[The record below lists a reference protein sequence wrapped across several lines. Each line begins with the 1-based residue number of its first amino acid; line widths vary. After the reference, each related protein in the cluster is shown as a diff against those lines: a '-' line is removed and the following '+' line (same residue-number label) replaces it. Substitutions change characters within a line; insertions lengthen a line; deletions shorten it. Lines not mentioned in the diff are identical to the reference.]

1 MAVESEPDVFFFL
14 LIVCVKVDVS
24 PQVTQ
29 TFLSLSVLLQH
40 HHSLLGL
47 PPRDGDGLVR
57 SSPHSLKSHTEQKL
71 NTLEPQPLLPS
82 SPLLL
87 KLSLLLLLTGAPCYP
102 ERLSLAA
109 LLLRMT
115 SSIHE
120 LFFYLFFL
128 YLRWYTRRVAKTA
141 LCIRVQCLKWPVC
154 LYAETECERKLSPFF
169 IVWLL
174 LLSLCNGCTCTGLS
188 GVANSCHINFFFS
201 KDCLDPEAAEHFLSH
216 IWMHMLSYWCYFLG
230 C

>member
-1 MAVESEPDVFFFL
+1 MNNDDASVAVESEPDVFFFL

-47 PPRDGDGLVR
+47 PPRDRDGLVR
-57 SSPHSLKSHTEQKL
+57 SSPPSLKSHTEQKL

-87 KLSLLLLLTGAPCYP
+87 KSSLLLLLTGAPCYP

-120 LFFYLFFL
+120 LFFICFF
-128 YLRWYTRRVAKTA
+128 YTYVDTLEELLKL
-141 LCIRVQCLKWPVC
+141 LCVFV
-154 LYAETECERKLSPFF
+154 YS
-169 IVWLL
+169 V
-174 LLSLCNGCTCTGLS
+174 
-188 GVANSCHINFFFS
+188 
-201 KDCLDPEAAEHFLSH
+201 
-216 IWMHMLSYWCYFLG
+216 
-230 C
+230 

>member
-1 MAVESEPDVFFFL
+1 MPSNKINKKKKMFFFPSFKPIVEWKKISKNLHSGRTFPNMWSRAEKNL
-14 LIVCVKVDVS
+14 LRLTIMMNQWQLNQYQTGFFSLLVVCVKVDVS

-57 SSPHSLKSHTEQKL
+57 SSPPSLKSHTEQKL

-87 KLSLLLLLTGAPCYP
+87 KSSLLLLLTGAPCYP

-115 SSIHE
+115 FSIDE
-120 LFFYLFFL
+120 LFLFFIF
-128 YLRWYTRRVAKTA
+128 Y
-141 LCIRVQCLKWPVC
+141 
-154 LYAETECERKLSPFF
+154 FF
-169 IVWLL
+169 IPTLI
-174 LLSLCNGCTCTGLS
+174 
-188 GVANSCHINFFFS
+188 H
-201 KDCLDPEAAEHFLSH
+201 
-216 IWMHMLSYWCYFLG
+216 
-230 C
+230 

>member
-1 MAVESEPDVFFFL
+1 MWSRAEKNLLRLTMMMHQWQLNQNQTGFFSL
-14 LIVCVKVDVS
+14 LVVCVKVDVS

-57 SSPHSLKSHTEQKL
+57 SSPPSLKSHTEQKL
-71 NTLEPQPLLPS
+71 NTLEPQPLLAS

-87 KLSLLLLLTGAPCYP
+87 KSSLLLLLTGAPCYP

-115 SSIHE
+115 FSIHE
-120 LFFYLFFL
+120 LFFICFLFF
-128 YLRWYTRRVAKTA
+128 YTYVDTLEELLKL
-141 LCIRVQCLKWPVC
+141 LCVFV
-154 LYAETECERKLSPFF
+154 YS
-169 IVWLL
+169 V
-174 LLSLCNGCTCTGLS
+174 
-188 GVANSCHINFFFS
+188 
-201 KDCLDPEAAEHFLSH
+201 
-216 IWMHMLSYWCYFLG
+216 
-230 C
+230 

>member
-1 MAVESEPDVFFFL
+1 MWSRAEKNLLRLTIMMNQWQLNQYQTGFFSL
-14 LIVCVKVDVS
+14 LVVCVKVDVS

-57 SSPHSLKSHTEQKL
+57 SSPPSLKSHTEQKL

-87 KLSLLLLLTGAPCYP
+87 KSSLLLLLTGAPCYP

-115 SSIHE
+115 FSIDE
-120 LFFYLFFL
+120 LFLFFIF
-128 YLRWYTRRVAKTA
+128 Y
-141 LCIRVQCLKWPVC
+141 
-154 LYAETECERKLSPFF
+154 FF
-169 IVWLL
+169 IPTLIHQK
-174 LLSLCNGCTCTGLS
+174 
-188 GVANSCHINFFFS
+188 SC
-201 KDCLDPEAAEHFLSH
+201 
-216 IWMHMLSYWCYFLG
+216 
-230 C
+230 